1 MRISDS
7 SGEKFRLFPTHISG
21 PWGGNFYFPPIFRDP
36 GGEVKKPLPPQMGG
50 KIKTPG
56 KTLLTF
62 GINELCVRGSRR
74 RFYYSKKQL
83 TRCIHS
89 KIVTY
94 KFKVELSL
102 CETVARRRRIFLR
115 ISASKLYFVKE
126 NKRGNS
132 PPQAKNFKDLRC

>member
-1 MRISDS
+1 MFLRINYLIYD
-7 SGEKFRLFPTHISG
+7 GFPHLHATSVCPNVLRIQEGAAIICENSFG
-21 PWGGNFYFPPIFRDP
+21 YRVCIVLEYR
-36 GGEVKKPLPPQMGG
+36 
-50 KIKTPG
+50 

-62 GINELCVRGSRR
+62 VINELCVRGSRR
-74 RFYYSKKQL
+74 RFYYLKKQL
-83 TRCIHS
+83 TRCIQCHS

-102 CETVARRRRIFLR
+102 CETVARRRRIFFR

-132 PPQAKNFKDLRC
+132 PPQAKIFKDLRC

>member
-1 MRISDS
+1 MFLRINYLIYD
-7 SGEKFRLFPTHISG
+7 GFPHLHATSVCPNVLRIQEGAAIICENSFG
-21 PWGGNFYFPPIFRDP
+21 YRVCIVLEYR
-36 GGEVKKPLPPQMGG
+36 
-50 KIKTPG
+50 

-94 KFKVELSL
+94 KFKVEFSL

-115 ISASKLYFVKE
+115 ISASGIHFVKE
-126 NKRGNS
+126 NTHENS
-132 PPQAKNFKDLRC
+132 PPQAKNFQDLRC